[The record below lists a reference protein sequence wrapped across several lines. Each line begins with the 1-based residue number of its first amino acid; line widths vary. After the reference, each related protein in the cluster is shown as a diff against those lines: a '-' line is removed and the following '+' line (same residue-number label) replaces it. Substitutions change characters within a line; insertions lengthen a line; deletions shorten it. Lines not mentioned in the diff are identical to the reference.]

1 MTEMK
6 NEDFAAKVEAT
17 EREDMRNAALSSS
30 TPDTEGVS
38 HPEAAFAEEGEI
50 REDGTEVEAAT
61 SKEEDE
67 IMKIIQ
73 QDFSGEADAHEEA
86 KGTIENPQTP
96 SGSDKKNKPKT
107 VVQSHSKINRQPL
120 SAYTLFF
127 KLWRSR
133 LTREPTAGQQLD
145 SEELEQEIEQKWKAL
160 DPKERERYIEMA
172 KDDVKVYKRA
182 RNEATKP
189 RSTDKETGNAM
200 KGSCAP
206 PKSQNFPATVA
217 PTVGLVSLTKANHAG
232 AAPTVTWAPNLVHSQ
247 SGKIP
252 QIF

>member
-73 QDFSGEADAHEEA
+73 QDFSGEADAHEKA
-86 KGTIENPQTP
+86 KGTIENPQWF
-96 SGSDKKNKPKT
+96 
-107 VVQSHSKINRQPL
+107 RQE
-120 SAYTLFF
+120 
-127 KLWRSR
+127 K
-133 LTREPTAGQQLD
+133 
-145 SEELEQEIEQKWKAL
+145 
-160 DPKERERYIEMA
+160 
-172 KDDVKVYKRA
+172 
-182 RNEATKP
+182 
-189 RSTDKETGNAM
+189 
-200 KGSCAP
+200 
-206 PKSQNFPATVA
+206 
-217 PTVGLVSLTKANHAG
+217 
-232 AAPTVTWAPNLVHSQ
+232 
-247 SGKIP
+247 
-252 QIF
+252 